1 VNRPAFIPTFVLWLM
16 LAVKC
21 HAALD
26 VGKPLWGFDGKVLP
40 NAFTVMSI
48 EVGNRGAQPFDGDLV
63 LRDLASGAP
72 LKLAVFLAPGT
83 SRWVQ
88 FHPYVGGY
96 VTGWKLTWNDGR
108 EREEDMGQPSTG
120 APATVL
126 LADPDAP
133 GMRAVRMRL
142 FAENLF
148 PATVSAT
155 DGLTAVVLDHQPRWD
170 APRRE
175 AFLDWVRRGGTVHLL
190 PGADGAAVQFT
201 DDFSPLN
208 ITGNADRQRI
218 GAGLV
223 VRHTITRA
231 EMTEQWLK
239 EHGFAPPEL
248 REDGQQNMS
257 DRDGFIL
264 HRLAAITRPNI
275 KWGLIYLLTVA
286 YVILIGPVFYVLR
299 KRNYRV
305 LLGGFIATVALFAW
319 VFAVIGRR
327 GYGEKQIYHSVG
339 IARSL
344 GAGRFDVHEWIH
356 AFATTGD
363 IYKFTHGDG
372 SQFYA
377 TGFEG
382 DTVRGEIREGKE
394 SHIAADIPLFSSRPF
409 LHRGVMNGDDPRLK
423 VEEWTENEIVT
434 QLGKGAVTPIPR
446 SVRVSAAPDF
456 RKRVIAAVIEFNG
469 RYAELTLTP
478 EGFELPPN
486 ASFKNAGDFLGK
498 DRYNYYGNYDGS
510 YYGDAE
516 GVVRELRSLHPF
528 FISLAN
534 GESLHSKKYIPRPSH
549 AAGSAR
555 IFMYADAPPGF
566 AMKNNRFESGQ
577 SLVLYVV
584 DIFKP

>member
-1 VNRPAFIPTFVLWLM
+1 MNRPAFIPAFVLWLM

-63 LRDLASGAP
+63 LRDLGSGAP

-96 VTGWKLTWNDGR
+96 VPGWKLTWNDGR

-148 PATVSAT
+148 PTTVSAT
-155 DGLTAVVLDHQPRWD
+155 DGLAAVVLDHQPRWD

-208 ITGNADRQRI
+208 ITGSADRQRI

-264 HRLAAITRPNI
+264 HRLAAITRPRMSDTPPAAN
-275 KWGLIYLLTVA
+275 GTM
-286 YVILIGPVFYVLR
+286 
-299 KRNYRV
+299 KR
-305 LLGGFIATVALFAW
+305 
-319 VFAVIGRR
+319 IGR
-327 GYGEKQIYHSVG
+327 
-339 IARSL
+339 L
-344 GAGRFDVHEWIH
+344 G
-356 AFATTGD
+356 
-363 IYKFTHGDG
+363 
-372 SQFYA
+372 
-377 TGFEG
+377 
-382 DTVRGEIREGKE
+382 
-394 SHIAADIPLFSSRPF
+394 
-409 LHRGVMNGDDPRLK
+409 
-423 VEEWTENEIVT
+423 
-434 QLGKGAVTPIPR
+434 
-446 SVRVSAAPDF
+446 
-456 RKRVIAAVIEFNG
+456 
-469 RYAELTLTP
+469 
-478 EGFELPPN
+478 
-486 ASFKNAGDFLGK
+486 
-498 DRYNYYGNYDGS
+498 
-510 YYGDAE
+510 
-516 GVVRELRSLHPF
+516 
-528 FISLAN
+528 
-534 GESLHSKKYIPRPSH
+534 
-549 AAGSAR
+549 
-555 IFMYADAPPGF
+555 
-566 AMKNNRFESGQ
+566 
-577 SLVLYVV
+577 
-584 DIFKP
+584 